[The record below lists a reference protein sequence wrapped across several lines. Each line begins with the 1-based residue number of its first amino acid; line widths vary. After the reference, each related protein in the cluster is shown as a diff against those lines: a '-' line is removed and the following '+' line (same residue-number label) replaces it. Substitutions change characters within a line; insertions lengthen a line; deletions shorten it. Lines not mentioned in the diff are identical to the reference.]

1 MKIHLASWIYC
12 FKGKPIGLKTH
23 NYNMQNKKNPLIFVV
38 EDNQMYNKLVVSY
51 LKTNKFTNVES
62 YLSGEDALKNMDK
75 NPDIVI
81 QDYLLEGMTGIE
93 VLIKAKKSN
102 PTVEFIFLSGQ
113 DSIDIAINSMKYGAY
128 DYIVKDQMA
137 LQKLVNKIHKI
148 NSVTELVKSNK
159 RYRVGVVLFFIGL
172 ALLVLITIVL
182 AIMYP
187 QIFGM

>member
-1 MKIHLASWIYC
+1 
-12 FKGKPIGLKTH
+12 
-23 NYNMQNKKNPLIFVV
+23 MQNIKNPLIFVV

-51 LKTNKFTNVES
+51 LKTNKLTNVES
-62 YLSGEDALKNMDK
+62 YLSGEEALQNMHK

-102 PTVEFIFLSGQ
+102 PNVEFIFLSGQ

-148 NSVTELVKSNK
+148 SSITELVKSNK
-159 RYRVGVVLFFIGL
+159 RYRVGVVLFFV
-172 ALLVLITIVL
+172 ALGILVLVTVYL
-182 AIMYP
+182 AVRYP

>member
-1 MKIHLASWIYC
+1 
-12 FKGKPIGLKTH
+12 
-23 NYNMQNKKNPLIFVV
+23 MQNSKNPLIFVV

-62 YLSGEDALKNMDK
+62 YLSGEEALNNMHK
-75 NPDIVI
+75 NPEIII

-93 VLIKAKKSN
+93 TLIKAKKTN
-102 PTVEFIFLSGQ
+102 PNVEFIFLSGQ

-137 LQKLVNKIHKI
+137 LQKLVNKINKI
-148 NSVTELVKSNK
+148 TSVTELVKSHK
-159 RYRVGVVLFFIGL
+159 RYKIGVILFFIGL
-172 ALLVLITIVL
+172 ALLVVVTLTL

-187 QIFGM
+187 KIFGF

>member
-1 MKIHLASWIYC
+1 
-12 FKGKPIGLKTH
+12 
-23 NYNMQNKKNPLIFVV
+23 MQNIKNPLIFVV

-62 YLSGEDALKNMDK
+62 YLSGEEALENMHK

-102 PTVEFIFLSGQ
+102 PKAEFIFLSGQ
-113 DSIDIAINSMKYGAY
+113 DSIDIAINTMKYGAY

-148 NSVTELVKSNK
+148 TSITELVKSNK
-159 RYRVGVVLFFIGL
+159 RYRVGVILFFIVLG
-172 ALLVLITIVL
+172 LLVIATVIL
-182 AIMYP
+182 AILYP
-187 QIFGM
+187 HIFGM

>member
-1 MKIHLASWIYC
+1 
-12 FKGKPIGLKTH
+12 
-23 NYNMQNKKNPLIFVV
+23 MQDTKNPLIFVV

-51 LKTNKFTNVES
+51 LKTNKLTNVES
-62 YLSGEDALKNMDK
+62 YLTGEDALKNMDK

-93 VLIKAKKSN
+93 VLIKAKKTN
-102 PTVEFIFLSGQ
+102 PDVEFIFLSGQ

-137 LQKLVNKIHKI
+137 LQKMVNKINKI

-159 RYRVGVVLFFIGL
+159 RYKVGVILFFIGL
-172 ALLVLITIVL
+172 GVLVLVTL
-182 AIMYP
+182 FMAIRYP
-187 QIFGM
+187 QIFGF

>member
-1 MKIHLASWIYC
+1 MPNI
-12 FKGKPIGLKTH
+12 
-23 NYNMQNKKNPLIFVV
+23 KNPLIFVV

-75 NPDIVI
+75 NPDIII

-102 PTVEFIFLSGQ
+102 PSVEFIFLSGQ

-137 LQKLVNKIHKI
+137 LQKLVNKINKI
-148 NSVTELVKSNK
+148 NSVTELVNTNK
-159 RYRVGVVLFFIGL
+159 RYKIGVVLFFVGIGL
-172 ALLVLITIVL
+172 FIVIAVALTIMKI
-182 AIMYP
+182 A
-187 QIFGM
+187 

>member
-1 MKIHLASWIYC
+1 MKN
-12 FKGKPIGLKTH
+12 T
-23 NYNMQNKKNPLIFVV
+23 KNPLIFVV

-62 YLSGEDALKNMDK
+62 YLTGEDALQNMHK
-75 NPDIVI
+75 SPDIVI

-102 PTVEFIFLSGQ
+102 PDVEFIFLSGQ

-159 RYRVGVVLFFIGL
+159 RYKVGVVLFFIGL
-172 ALLVLITIVL
+172 ALLIIATLTL
-182 AIMYP
+182 ALLYP
-187 QIFGM
+187 QVFGM

>member
-1 MKIHLASWIYC
+1 
-12 FKGKPIGLKTH
+12 
-23 NYNMQNKKNPLIFVV
+23 MQNTKNPLIFVV

-51 LKTNKFTNVES
+51 LKTNKFTNVDA

-93 VLIKAKKSN
+93 VLIKAKKTN
-102 PTVEFIFLSGQ
+102 PNVEFIFLSGQ

-137 LQKLVNKIHKI
+137 LQKMVNKIHKI

-159 RYRVGVVLFFIGL
+159 RYKVGVILFFIGL
-172 ALLVLITIVL
+172 GILVLVTLTL
-182 AIMYP
+182 AILHP
-187 QIFGM
+187 QVFGF

>member
-1 MKIHLASWIYC
+1 MPDI
-12 FKGKPIGLKTH
+12 
-23 NYNMQNKKNPLIFVV
+23 KNPLIFVV

-51 LKTNKFTNVES
+51 LKTNKFSNVES
-62 YLSGEDALKNMDK
+62 FLSGEEALKNMDK

-93 VLIKAKKSN
+93 VLIKAKKSH
-102 PTVEFIFLSGQ
+102 PSVEFIFLSGQ

-137 LQKLVNKIHKI
+137 LQKLVNKINKI
-148 NSVTELVKSNK
+148 NSVTELVKTNK
-159 RYRVGVVLFFIGL
+159 RYKIGVVLFFIGIGIFIVL
-172 ALLVLITIVL
+172 AIAL

-187 QIFGM
+187 QIF

>member
-1 MKIHLASWIYC
+1 
-12 FKGKPIGLKTH
+12 
-23 NYNMQNKKNPLIFVV
+23 MQNKQNPLIFVV

-62 YLSGEDALKNMDK
+62 YLSGEEALKNIHK

-81 QDYLLEGMTGIE
+81 QDYLLDGITGIE
-93 VLIKAKKSN
+93 VLIKAKKTN
-102 PTVEFIFLSGQ
+102 PGIEFIFLSGQ
-113 DSIDIAINSMKYGAY
+113 DSIDVAINSMKYGAY

-148 NSVTELVKSNK
+148 TTISELVKSNQ
-159 RYRVGVVLFFIGL
+159 RYKVGVVLFFVGL
-172 ALLVLITIVL
+172 GILVVVTLII
-182 AIMYP
+182 AILHP